1 MSLLLRLAAFVI
13 LLVPPVAVSETQGI
27 EGRWLS
33 GDGDG
38 WIEISVTG
46 DSLVGKIAGSPNE
59 QPGDAPRLDELNPDP
74 ALRRRPLK
82 GLTIMSGFTY
92 QADGRWV
99 GGRIYDP
106 NSGKT
111 YKGTIRQ
118 VDGNTLKLR
127 GYVGIS
133 LFGRTET
140 WKRDDE

>member
-1 MSLLLRLAAFVI
+1 
-13 LLVPPVAVSETQGI
+13 
-27 EGRWLS
+27 
-33 GDGDG
+33 
-38 WIEISVTG
+38 
-46 DSLVGKIAGSPNE
+46 
-59 QPGDAPRLDELNPDP
+59 
-74 ALRRRPLK
+74 
-82 GLTIMSGFTY
+82 MSGFTY

-118 VDGNTLKLR
+118 VDGNTLKFR

>member
-1 MSLLLRLAAFVI
+1 MSPLTRPAALVVFFVPLI
-13 LLVPPVAVSETQGI
+13 ATSDLNGI

-38 WIEISVTG
+38 WIEISLAG
-46 DSLVGKIAGSPNE
+46 DRLVGKIAGSPNE
-59 QPGDAPRLDELNPDP
+59 KPGAKPRYDVLNPDP
-74 ALRRRPLK
+74 TLRGRPLK
-82 GLTIMSGFTY
+82 GLTILSGFSY
-92 QADGRWV
+92 DADGRWV
-99 GGRIYDP
+99 GGRVYDP

-118 VDGNTLKLR
+118 IDANTLELR

-140 WKRDDE
+140 WERDDG